1 MKSNIYYTFDEIN
14 KELAIRKVEKD
25 LAYQKLLKNLDETRE
40 SLEIRN
46 LMGDTPKKAMNI
58 LGMLSGPLKSAV
70 LTFLFKKIF

>member
-46 LMGDTPKKAMNI
+46 LMGDTPKKALNI

>member
-1 MKSNIYYTFDEIN
+1 MKSNIYNTFDEIN

-25 LAYQKLLKNLDETRE
+25 IAYQKLLKNLDKTKE

-46 LMGDTPKKAMNI
+46 LMGDTPRKAMNI
-58 LGMLSGPLKSAV
+58 LGMLSGPVKSAA